1 MGLRKIKDVPF
12 DKVIRRVVLLRIF
25 IVADVV
31 VVVRIAF
38 FF

>member
-1 MGLRKIKDVPF
+1 MRLRKIKDVPF
-12 DKVIRRVVLLRIF
+12 DEVIRRTVLLRRF